1 MFAGHAAA
9 ADLWLISVPDSQIAG
24 VAQALAGRDNLT
36 PALAVHA
43 SGALTAAVLAP
54 LAERGWQ
61 TASAHPALSF
71 AEPVRALATF
81 EGTPVALE
89 GMEDACQVLD
99 PLLTAIGARPF
110 LLSSEHKPRYHA
122 ACTIAS
128 NYVVTLADMAWRVA
142 REAGLDAEMTQL
154 ERVFSSYPAFWEEWS
169 GRLSRRPE
177 SKDAAIAGRFFS
189 LSLQGRPVNWADVI
203 DQGLRAFTEGQPARP
218 RVADMPDLSL
228 GSQPAERVARLEE
241 SVSRMPHLSLSL
253 SQEQPAERTPSGP
266 QHAELATK
274 GWGFSLVENQ
284 EAEAAPQRQ
293 EARSVAD
300 VPALSLTPADE
311 ESIEELF
318 EPRGD
323 EPARAVTVT
332 ALEADEPDAV
342 ELRDLDIADEDAE
355 EAPIFRNLGAVD
367 SDEDFSLRTRS
378 MAEILAEQGD
388 YAGALEIY
396 RELEPRIA
404 PAERLELATRIDEL
418 EERLRESEEEAR
430 ELEQYAVPGSDGTK
444 LVDLLESLA
453 KRLEARAR

>member
-1 MFAGHAAA
+1 MKQKIE
-9 ADLWLISVPDSQIAG
+9 LY
-24 VAQALAGRDNLT
+24 RE
-36 PALAVHA
+36 
-43 SGALTAAVLAP
+43 VLELEPGSRVFFP
-54 LAERGWQ
+54 LAKLLIQDER
-61 TASAHPALSF
+61 SDEALD
-71 AEPVRALATF
+71 VLR
-81 EGTPVALE
+81 EGLLRRPDHLE
-89 GMEDACQVLD
+89 AR
-99 PLLTAIGARPF
+99 LLLVE
-110 LLSSEHKPRYHA
+110 LL
-122 ACTIAS
+122 CGT
-128 NYVVTLADMAWRVA
+128 DD
-142 REAGLDAEMTQL
+142 EAGLDAEMTQL

-323 EPARAVTVT
+323 EPAMAVAVT